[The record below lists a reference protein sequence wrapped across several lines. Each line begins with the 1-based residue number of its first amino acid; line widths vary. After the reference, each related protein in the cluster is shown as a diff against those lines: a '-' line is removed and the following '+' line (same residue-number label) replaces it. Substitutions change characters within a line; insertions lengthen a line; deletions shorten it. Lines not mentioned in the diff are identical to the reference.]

1 MTKHE
6 CENYGS
12 FEDWFLNT
20 MDKDSAATLREW
32 GAGAG
37 VGGLVNWYDLQAL
50 FDCFGGEIERLASDA
65 LGVAVWEIAAQRE
78 VESVSQL
85 IETLVHAAA
94 EHLAHVHEAEFEGDE
109 EEEEEE
115 EEDSEDAA

>member
-20 MDKDSAATLREW
+20 MDKDSATTLREW

-50 FDCFGGEIERLASDA
+50 FDRFGSEIEDLASDH
-65 LGVAVWEIAAQRE
+65 LGLPVWEIAAQRE
-78 VESVSQL
+78 TTSVSQL
-85 IETLVHAAA
+85 IEALVHAAA
-94 EHLAHVHEAEFEGDE
+94 EHLAHVHEAEFDDDDEDEDE
-109 EEEEEE
+109 E
-115 EEDSEDAA
+115 